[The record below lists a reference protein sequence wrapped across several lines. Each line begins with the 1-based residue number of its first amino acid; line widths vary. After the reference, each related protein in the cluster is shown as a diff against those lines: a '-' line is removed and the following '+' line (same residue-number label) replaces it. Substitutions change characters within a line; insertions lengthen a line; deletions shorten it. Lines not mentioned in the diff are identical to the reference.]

1 MISMIPTHSES
12 SSSSMSSGG
21 IIGIVVAAIR
31 HRRTIDGAGQVMFNP
46 VGLDLD
52 EKYYGNGGGGGSD
65 GSGHGS
71 ASDSVLGGVTA
82 VSGVSATAGGQ
93 TAGIGY
99 SDSGYH
105 PDMVSYR
112 PPIEPSFAHYGYD
125 QYDSEYLARREEEDA
140 YMHHQQEQLYQQYQE
155 QMAEHSS
162 GEGMVGG
169 PVSYYPTA
177 AQLRYQQRQ
186 QELGSEM
193 YGAQDYSDYIH
204 LYHLTHDDMAQD
216 TAASVV
222 ASAPIFGTNVQSVGS
237 PTSPHSHTTAAASSP
252 VSTAVLL
259 TNRVSMTDS
268 EGSVQNGKN
277 EPWPSPRRGPQIFV
291 PGN

>member
-1 MISMIPTHSES
+1 
-12 SSSSMSSGG
+12 MSTGG
-21 IIGIVVAAIR
+21 IIGIVVAAMLAVIAAVVGLFLIK
-31 HRRTIDGAGQVMFNP
+31 RRRCRRIDGAGQVMFSP

-52 EKYYGNGGGGGSD
+52 EKYYGNGGGEGSD
-65 GSGHGS
+65 GSGRGS
-71 ASDSVLGGVTA
+71 ASDSVLGGVAA
-82 VSGVSATAGGQ
+82 VSGVSATADGQ

-105 PDMVSYR
+105 PEMVSYR

-125 QYDSEYLARREEEDA
+125 QYDPEYLAQQEEEAA
-140 YMHHQQEQLYQQYQE
+140 YMHYQQEQLYQQYQG
-155 QMAEHSS
+155 QMAEHES

-186 QELGSEM
+186 QVLEPEI
-193 YGAQDYSDYIH
+193 YGTLDYNDYGH
-204 LYHLTHDDMAQD
+204 LYRLTRDDMAPD
-216 TAASVV
+216 TAAIV
-222 ASAPIFGTNVQSVGS
+222 ADSAPISGTKVQSLGS

-259 TNRVSMTDS
+259 TNRLSVTDS
-268 EGSVQNGKN
+268 EESVQNGKN
-277 EPWPSPRRGPQIFV
+277 ESWPSPKRGPQV
-291 PGN
+291 LAPEN